1 MGGTVTV
8 QRYSRDEKAANR
20 KSFQAAAK
28 AALLYTAPV
37 IVAGA
42 VYNKGGVPFGTPP
55 PKLCR

>member
-20 KSFQAAAK
+20 KKSFQAAAK
-28 AALLYTAPV
+28 AALLYTAPA

-42 VYNKGGVPFGTPP
+42 VYK
-55 PKLCR
+55 